1 MPDIEDM
8 VDDIAFKAQQLQFDG
23 DLPAALKEDE
33 LFAVVAYTYDSNSGE
48 QKGQIYFELNNAL
61 RERDAA
67 ARKATTALW
76 SSYLWYLFSGLDK
89 LPAFKGPV
97 FRAYTA
103 GTKAKTIADYGLGR
117 PVQWGAFSSTST
129 SFDVAAGFVG
139 AMVRPQMFFLSPLAN
154 IAGAANHLGQFR

>member
-1 MPDIEDM
+1 MLWGAGLLQVPDIEDM

-76 SSYLWYLFSGLDK
+76 SS
-89 LPAFKGPV
+89 
-97 FRAYTA
+97 
-103 GTKAKTIADYGLGR
+103 
-117 PVQWGAFSSTST
+117 
-129 SFDVAAGFVG
+129 
-139 AMVRPQMFFLSPLAN
+139 
-154 IAGAANHLGQFR
+154 